1 MTDSLTRAD
10 VERLLADPSPE
21 TRVDMASKIAREFER
36 PGLTA
41 EERRIAEEIVR
52 VMARDAAQRVRQ
64 ALAEC
69 LKESRHL
76 PEDVAL
82 RLARDVEAVSIP
94 ILQYSSV
101 LSDDALVALVKGATT
116 AKLMAIARRP
126 TVSERVSDAL
136 VAEDDP
142 RAIAAL
148 VGNEGAAIPE
158 PTLHIVLSRHG
169 ADVAVGDS
177 LARRARLPVG
187 VLERLVAEASD
198 RLRQTLMTRHDL
210 PDRLASDLVFQIRER
225 ATVGLVSPLSPA
237 TEALELVTHLKAAGR
252 LTPSLILRALCTGDL
267 AVVEAAFAVL
277 GRVPLHN
284 ARLLIHDAGPLGF
297 KSLYDHTQLP
307 KALFSAFRVALDVAR
322 ATPFDGGVLD
332 QERHRRRMIERILTQ
347 FEDVGAENLDY
358 LLARLQESGAGEAA
372 SGA

>member
-1 MTDSLTRAD
+1 MTESLTRAD
-10 VERLLADPSPE
+10 VEHLLADPTPE
-21 TRVDMASKIAREFER
+21 TRADMASKVARELER

-101 LSDDALVALVKGATT
+101 LSDEALVTLVKGATT

-126 TVSERVSDAL
+126 KVSEHISDAL

-158 PTLHIVLSRHG
+158 PTLHIVFSRHG

-237 TEALELVTHLKAAGR
+237 TEALELVTHLKAADR
-252 LTPSLILRALCTGDL
+252 LTPSLILRALCMGDL

-277 GRVPLHN
+277 GGIPLHN

-297 KSLYDHTQLP
+297 KSLYDHAQLP

-322 ATPFDGGVLD
+322 ATPFDGGAQD
-332 QERHRRRMIERILTQ
+332 RERHRRRMIERILTQ
-347 FEDVGAENLDY
+347 FEDVGVENLDY
-358 LLARLQESGAGEAA
+358 LLAKLRERDAGEAT
-372 SGA
+372 SRS